1 MRLFKV
7 FCCNDD
13 LALGALFECHRLGIS
28 VPERISL
35 IGFNDLEY
43 AACAY
48 PSLTSVLT
56 PRYEMGRKTAEIV
69 LEIIRGSGKRP
80 QRKRIDIGF
89 RIMEREST
97 REPTGSPVAINVSTI
112 AVRISRSRF
121 PIVPGGAITPCIILS
136 WAPEVTNVAS
146 HSSQLNTLDAKT

>member
-1 MRLFKV
+1 M
-7 FCCNDD
+7 
-13 LALGALFECHRLGIS
+13 
-28 VPERISL
+28 

-89 RIMEREST
+89 KIMEREST
-97 REPTGSPVAINVSTI
+97 RARQDRPVGSSASKATTI
-112 AVRISRSRF
+112 RKSLAYLSICPNTVR
-121 PIVPGGAITPCIILS
+121 
-136 WAPEVTNVAS
+136 
-146 HSSQLNTLDAKT
+146 